1 MSLIVVRIATAS
13 LALVALAAQLAFGHE
28 ARSCASTGSRVLASS
43 GETRV
48 YRVHDRQIY
57 ACRPDRRR
65 LPLGFARGSDGDV
78 VLRPRAA
85 GKYVAFERAYQDELD
100 RQNNVVVV
108 NVESGRTVTSAPTG
122 RLLNP
127 DGPDSGIGPTT
138 ALVLRSD
145 GAVAWIARD
154 IDSPSAETLEVWVDK
169 ARKRKQLATGTTIR
183 ADVLKLSSSSVTWT
197 QGGKLRR
204 AASPKWR
211 RRAAASRPSGSPA
224 VRAMC
229 DLSAGDPVESDDTRS
244 R

>member
-65 LPLGFARGSDGDV
+65 LPLGFARGSDGRTDGDL

-100 RQNNVVVV
+100 RRNNVVVV

-169 ARKRKQLATGTTIR
+169 TRKRKQLATGTSIR

-204 AASPKWR
+204 AASPK
-211 RRAAASRPSGSPA
+211 
-224 VRAMC
+224 
-229 DLSAGDPVESDDTRS
+229 
-244 R
+244 